1 MKLKGAQIFI
11 RSLIAEDVDT
21 IFGYPGGAVLDIY
34 DEIFKERL
42 RHILVRHEQ
51 GGVHAA
57 DGYARATGRVGVC
70 LVTSGP
76 GATNTVTGIATAYM
90 DSIPM
95 VVFTGQV
102 ATPYIGTDAFQE
114 ADITGITRPCT
125 KHNFL
130 VRRVEDLE
138 QTVHEAFHIAR
149 SGRPGPVLVDLPK
162 DVMQAETD
170 YPALSPS
177 TFRDEETALH
187 LDQDAIQRA
196 YGMIKKS
203 KRPVIMAGGG
213 VIGAKA
219 AEELRSFA
227 ESARIPVTATL
238 MGIGGF
244 PGTSPLWLGMPGM
257 HGTYQA
263 NMAVSHCD
271 LLVVA
276 GARFSDRVTG
286 KTATFAPKAKIIQ
299 IDIDAASIDK
309 VVRTELPVVGDAKQA
324 LAFLN
329 TLLANNH
336 FYLPEEE
343 RKAWLGEI
351 AQWKTE
357 ARRPLR
363 RNGTIKPQEVIR
375 TLSDLTGGD
384 AIIATE
390 VGQNQ
395 MWTAQHYCFTRP
407 NTFLSSGGL
416 GTMGYGFPAAIGAQ
430 VAFPERTVID
440 IAGDGSIQM
449 NIQELATAVN
459 YRLPVKVIILNN
471 GHLGMVRQWQE
482 LFYGKRYSHTV
493 LTKSPDF
500 VKLAESYG
508 AVGLRADKPE
518 EVEPVLTQGLSLR
531 ETVVMDFTVD
541 QEESVYPMV
550 NPGASITEMRLY

>member
-1 MKLKGAQIFI
+1 VKLKGSQIFI
-11 RSLIAEDVDT
+11 QSLVAEGVDT

-34 DEIFKERL
+34 DEIFKKDL

-51 GGVHAA
+51 GGAHAA

-76 GATNTVTGIATAYM
+76 GATNTVTGIATAHM

-102 ATPYIGTDAFQE
+102 ATPFIGTDAFQE
-114 ADITGITRPCT
+114 ADITGITRPCA

-138 QTVHEAFHIAR
+138 QTIREAFHIAR

-162 DVMQAETD
+162 DVMQAETE
-170 YPALSPS
+170 YPAEAPFIFQKDV
-177 TFRDEETALH
+177 TPTRPDRNALKK
-187 LDQDAIQRA
+187 A
-196 YGMIKKS
+196 YEMIKES
-203 KRPVIMAGGG
+203 KRPVIMTGGG
-213 VIGAKA
+213 VIGGKA
-219 AEELRSFA
+219 TEELQRFV
-227 ESARIPVTATL
+227 ESAKIPVTATL

-244 PGTSPLWLGMPGM
+244 PGTNPLWLGMPGM

-263 NMAVSHCD
+263 NMAVSNCD
-271 LLVVA
+271 LLVVI

-286 KTATFAPKAKIIQ
+286 KTSTFAPHAKIIQ

-309 VVRTELPVVGDAKQA
+309 VITAELPVVSDAKQA
-324 LAFLN
+324 LEYLN
-329 TLLANNH
+329 DLLANNH

-343 RKAWLGEI
+343 RKAWLDEI
-351 AQWKTE
+351 EGWRKEASRPFAQ
-357 ARRPLR
+357 
-363 RNGTIKPQEVIR
+363 NGKIKPQAVIKMI
-375 TLSDLTGGD
+375 SDLTGGD

-407 NTFLSSGGL
+407 NTFLTSGGL
-416 GTMGYGFPAAIGAQ
+416 GTMGFGFPAAIGAQ
-430 VAFPERTVID
+430 VAFPDRTVID

-459 YRLPVKVIILNN
+459 YRLPVKIVILNN

-508 AVGLRADKPE
+508 AVGLRAEKPD
-518 EVEPVLTQGLSLR
+518 EVETVLREGLSR
-531 ETVVMDFTVD
+531 PETVVMEFAVD
-541 QEESVYPMV
+541 AEESVYPMV
-550 NPGASITEMRLY
+550 NPGSPITEMRLY